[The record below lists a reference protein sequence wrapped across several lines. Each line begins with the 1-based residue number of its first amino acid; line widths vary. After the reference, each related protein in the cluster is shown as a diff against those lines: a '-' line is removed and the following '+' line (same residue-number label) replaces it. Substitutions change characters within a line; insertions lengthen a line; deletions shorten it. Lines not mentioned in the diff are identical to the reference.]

1 MRSYDLTRSLPLCS
15 YRAPQVEL
23 PRGRWS
29 TFQLKRL
36 VFFSNFFWF
45 LITCGTC
52 YVIGWMFL
60 QQIRVESARLAE
72 RQQAFELQQQINRLA
87 QMTSL
92 SAAQT
97 LELAQ
102 TIQKTLD
109 TASGQQRAFLSAI
122 VPLAIRLQTAYR
134 IPASATVGMAIY
146 ESRYG
151 TSVLAQEHN
160 NFFGIKALDPSWS
173 GEKTYQ
179 PTRDSGVAT
188 HAYFRK
194 YPSMESGIEGY
205 AQFLRN
211 SERYQGAFGARR
223 GIDFIQSVLKAGYCP
238 DGDYAGNVSN
248 IIERHR
254 LAELDKVQDMIAQ
267 PAQQAPAQAVAP
279 ASASPKLSLVT
290 PAEAAQAILA
300 KAGLSN

>member
-23 PRGRWS
+23 SKGRWS

-45 LITCGTC
+45 LITCATC

-92 SAAQT
+92 SAGQT

-160 NFFGIKALDPSWS
+160 NFFGIKALDPNWN

-188 HAYFRK
+188 YAYFRK
-194 YPSMESGIEGY
+194 YPNMESGIEGY
-205 AQFLRN
+205 AQFLRG
-211 SERYQGAFGARR
+211 SDRYQGAIGARR
-223 GIDFIQSVLKAGYCP
+223 GIDFISSILKAGYCP
-238 DGDYAGNVSN
+238 DGDYANNVAG

-254 LAELDKVQDMIAQ
+254 LAELDKIQDMLT
-267 PAQQAPAQAVAP
+267 PTAQQKPTSSPAT
-279 ASASPKLSLVT
+279 PKLSLVT
-290 PAEAAQAILA
+290 PSQAAQAILA
-300 KAGLSN
+300 KAGIGQ

>member
-1 MRSYDLTRSLPLCS
+1 MGRSYNLTNSLTLCS
-15 YRAPQVEL
+15 YRSPQVEL
-23 PRGRWS
+23 PKGRWS

-92 SAAQT
+92 TAGQT
-97 LELAQ
+97 LQLAQ

-109 TASGQQRAFLSAI
+109 TASGHERTFLSAI
-122 VPLAIRLQTAYR
+122 IPSALRLQATYR

-151 TSVLAQEHN
+151 TSALASEHN
-160 NFFGIKALDPSWS
+160 NFFGLKAIDSNWTGP
-173 GEKTYQ
+173 KTYQ
-179 PTRDSGVAT
+179 QTRDSGVLT
-188 HAYFRK
+188 YAYFREFPDMDSGVQG
-194 YPSMESGIEGY
+194 YAEFLRSRDRYQSAFGLHSGIEFVS
-205 AQFLRN
+205 A
-211 SERYQGAFGARR
+211 
-223 GIDFIQSVLKAGYCP
+223 ILKAGYCP
-238 DGDYAGNVSN
+238 DKDYASNVAG
-248 IIERHR
+248 IIERHH
-254 LAELDKVQDMIAQ
+254 LAELDKVQEMVSQ
-267 PAQQAPAQAVAP
+267 PQPPPSQAPKLSTA
-279 ASASPKLSLVT
+279 ASAS
-290 PAEAAQAILA
+290 EAVARF
-300 KAGLSN
+300 